1 MKHPQSQQDER
12 GPLGLRKQQL
22 MDSVLQVPAAHDES
36 ELDGLD
42 ELDGVHENP
51 LPVYPLLHVHVTSL
65 VLP

>member
-12 GPLGLRKQQL
+12 GPLGLSKQQVKE
-22 MDSVLQVPAAHDES
+22 SVLQVPAAHDES

-51 LPVYPLLHVHVTSL
+51 SPVFRV
-65 VLP
+65 

>member
-51 LPVYPLLHVHVTSL
+51 SPVFRV
-65 VLP
+65 